1 MVQNEIQELPSMQKF
16 QTKAGTATIGD
27 IGKLD
32 EPISGD
38 RVKYFLHDFLG
49 LTGME
54 VSVNVYPPNQ
64 AFHLFHSHKEN
75 EELYIVTKGEGE
87 MQLDDEIFPL
97 KEGTV
102 IRIEPN
108 VVRNLRSSPNSGLQ
122 FVCVQA
128 RMNTFKELTSDATFW
143 ERPFIEKKQQESPG
157 KTVIAREKENFK

>member
-1 MVQNEIQELPSMQKF
+1 MEKF
-16 QTKAGTATIGD
+16 QTKAGTATVGN

-32 EPISGD
+32 EQISGD
-38 RVKYFLHDFLG
+38 QVKYFLHDVLG

-54 VSVNVYPPNQ
+54 VSVTGYPPNH

-87 MQLDDEIFPL
+87 MQLDDEVFPI

-128 RMNTFKELTSDATFW
+128 RMNSLEQSKSDATFW
-143 ERPFIEKKQQESPG
+143 ERQFTEKKL
-157 KTVIAREKENFK
+157 

>member
-1 MVQNEIQELPSMQKF
+1 MVQNRIQGVAIMKQF
-16 QTKAGTATIGD
+16 QTKAGTATIGN

-32 EPISGD
+32 EQISGD
-38 RVKYFLHDFLG
+38 QVKYFLHDALG

-54 VSVNVYPPNQ
+54 VSVTGYPPNH

-87 MQLDDEIFPL
+87 MQLDGEIFPI

-108 VVRNLRSSPNSGLQ
+108 VVRNLRSSPNSGLH

-128 RMNTFKELTSDATFW
+128 RMNSFKQLKSDATFW
-143 ERPFIEKKQQESPG
+143 ERQFIE
-157 KTVIAREKENFK
+157 REK

>member
-1 MVQNEIQELPSMQKF
+1 MDKF
-16 QTKAGTATIGD
+16 QTKAGTATVGN

-32 EPISGD
+32 EQISGD
-38 RVKYFLHDFLG
+38 QVKYFLHDALG

-54 VSVNVYPPNQ
+54 VSVTGYPANH

-87 MQLDDEIFPL
+87 MQLDDEIFPI

-108 VVRNLRSSPNSGLQ
+108 VVRNLRSSPTSGLQ

-128 RMNTFKELTSDATFW
+128 RVNSLKQFNSPDVTFL
-143 ERPFIEKKQQESPG
+143 ERQFAEKKQ
-157 KTVIAREKENFK
+157 

>member
-1 MVQNEIQELPSMQKF
+1 MEKF
-16 QTKAGTATIGD
+16 QTKAGTATVGN

-32 EPISGD
+32 EQISRD
-38 RVKYFLHDFLG
+38 QVKYFLHDALA

-54 VSVNVYPPNQ
+54 VSVTGYPPNH

-128 RMNTFKELTSDATFW
+128 RMNSFKPSKSDATFW
-143 ERPFIEKKQQESPG
+143 ERQFIEKDNRKH
-157 KTVIAREKENFK
+157 

>member
-1 MVQNEIQELPSMQKF
+1 MQTF
-16 QTKAGTATIGD
+16 QTKPGTATVGN

-32 EPISGD
+32 DQISGD
-38 RVKYFLHDFLG
+38 QVKYFLHDLLG

-54 VSVNVYPPNQ
+54 VSVTGYPPNH

-87 MQLDDEIFPL
+87 MQLDDEIIPL

-108 VVRNLRSSPNSGLQ
+108 VVRNLRSSPRIGLQ

-128 RMNTFKELTSDATFW
+128 RMNSLKQFGLPDVTFLKRQFV
-143 ERPFIEKKQQESPG
+143 EK
-157 KTVIAREKENFK
+157 

>member
-1 MVQNEIQELPSMQKF
+1 MQKF
-16 QTKAGTATIGD
+16 QTKVGTAAVGS

-32 EPISGD
+32 EQISGD
-38 RVKYFLHDFLG
+38 QVTYFLHDFLG

-54 VSVNVYPPNQ
+54 VSVTGYPPNH

-87 MQLDDEIFPL
+87 MQLDDEIFPI

-108 VVRNLRSSPNSGLQ
+108 VVRNLRSSPNDGLQ

-128 RMNTFKELTSDATFW
+128 RMNSLKQFNSPDVTFM
-143 ERPFIEKKQQESPG
+143 ERQFVE
-157 KTVIAREKENFK
+157 RDR

>member
-1 MVQNEIQELPSMQKF
+1 MDKY
-16 QTKAGTATIGD
+16 QTKAGTATVGN

-32 EPISGD
+32 EQISGD
-38 RVKYFLHDFLG
+38 QVKYFLHDALG

-54 VSVNVYPPNQ
+54 VSVTGYPPNH

-87 MQLDDEIFPL
+87 MQLEDEIFPIV
-97 KEGTV
+97 EGTV

-108 VVRNLRSSPNSGLQ
+108 VVRNLRSSPTSGLQ

-128 RMNTFKELTSDATFW
+128 RMNSFSRLTSDATFW
-143 ERPFIEKKQQESPG
+143 ERQFTEKKP
-157 KTVIAREKENFK
+157 